1 MIKILGAKFIAG
13 RLEFEVVT
21 QATSVESFDLLLS
34 FDTDDVDVN
43 LLSVSGPVGWNAFPN
58 WVAPG
63 QLLIGGFTSSETPVL
78 AGGTLVK
85 VSIGLRPGADT
96 SVRVTLEGNYNDP
109 VVAIQPE
116 TITLAQNAA
125 SPVLDLQ
132 ASFWKGL
139 AALPGALIEAEGG
152 TSATTGSD
160 GHAVLPAPTGQSAAL
175 QVSRT
180 VPVAEVARSE
190 GSVNLQDAVFILKMI
205 AGQSANDG
213 GAPVS
218 RFKSLAADFDG
229 SGTVSLADALGVLR
243 HAVGLPAPT
252 PSWVFVEEGDDALS
266 SVLSPGVPGPVTVD
280 VTPPGPIEV
289 NLIGVLR
296 GDVDGS
302 YGVYGS

>member
-1 MIKILGAKFIAG
+1 MIKISGAKFIAG

-21 QATSVESFDLLLS
+21 QTTSVESFDLLLS

-43 LLSVSGPVGWNAFPN
+43 LLTVSGPVGWNAFPN

-63 QLLIGGFTSSETPVL
+63 QLLIGGFTSNETPVL

-85 VSIGLRPGADT
+85 VSIGLKPDADT
-96 SVRVTLEGNYNDP
+96 SVPMKLEGNYNDP

-116 TITLAQNAA
+116 TITFTQSTL
-125 SPVLDLQ
+125 SPGLDVQ

-139 AALPGALIEAEGG
+139 AALPGTLIEAGG
-152 TSATTGSD
+152 GISATTGSD
-160 GHAVLPAPTGQSAAL
+160 GHAVLPAPTGQSTAL

-190 GSVNLQDAVFILKMI
+190 GSVNLQDAVSILKMI
-205 AGQSANDG
+205 AGHSADVG
-213 GAPVS
+213 GPPAS
-218 RFKSLAADFDG
+218 RFMSLAADFDG
-229 SGTVSLADALGVLR
+229 SGTVNLADALGVLR
-243 HAVGLPAPT
+243 HAVGFQAPK
-252 PSWVFVEEGDDALS
+252 PSWVFVEEADVALPS
-266 SVLSPGVPGPVTVD
+266 LLSPGIPGPFTVA

-289 NLIGVLR
+289 NVIGVLR

-302 YGVYGS
+302 YGVYGG